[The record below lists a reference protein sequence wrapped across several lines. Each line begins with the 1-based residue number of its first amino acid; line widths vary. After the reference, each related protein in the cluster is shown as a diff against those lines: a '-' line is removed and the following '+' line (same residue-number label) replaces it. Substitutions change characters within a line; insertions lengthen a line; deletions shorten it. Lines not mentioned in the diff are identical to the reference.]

1 MSHELRVKSNMA
13 SRLIISVG
21 GMELQNSLSKVL
33 NINVS
38 INLSCGD
45 IFVSEQLLNNT
56 QISPVLEQVG
66 SKRVTERVR

>member
-1 MSHELRVKSNMA
+1 MA

-21 GMELQNSLSKVL
+21 GMELQDSLSKVL

-38 INLSCGD
+38 INLRCGD

-66 SKRVTERVR
+66 RKRVTERVR

>member
-1 MSHELRVKSNMA
+1 MSNMA

-21 GMELQNSLSKVL
+21 GMELQDSLSKVL

-38 INLSCGD
+38 INLRCGD
-45 IFVSEQLLNNT
+45 IFVPEQLLYDT
-56 QISPVLEQVG
+56 QISPVLQQVC

>member
-1 MSHELRVKSNMA
+1 MA

-21 GMELQNSLSKVL
+21 GMELQD
-33 NINVS
+33 INVS
-38 INLSCGD
+38 INLRCGD
-45 IFVSEQLLNNT
+45 IFVPEQLLNNT

>member
-1 MSHELRVKSNMA
+1 MA

-21 GMELQNSLSKVL
+21 GMELQDSLSKVL

-38 INLSCGD
+38 INLRRGD
-45 IFVSEQLLNNT
+45 IFVSEQLLYDT

>member
-1 MSHELRVKSNMA
+1 MA

>member
-1 MSHELRVKSNMA
+1 MA

-45 IFVSEQLLNNT
+45 IFVSEQLLYDT

>member
-1 MSHELRVKSNMA
+1 MA

-21 GMELQNSLSKVL
+21 GMELQDSLSKVL

-66 SKRVTERVR
+66 RKRVTERVR

>member
-1 MSHELRVKSNMA
+1 MSQELRVKSNMA

>member
-1 MSHELRVKSNMA
+1 MA

-21 GMELQNSLSKVL
+21 GMELQDSLSKVL

-38 INLSCGD
+38 INLRRGD
-45 IFVSEQLLNNT
+45 IFVPEQLLNNT

-66 SKRVTERVR
+66 SKRVTERVW

>member
-1 MSHELRVKSNMA
+1 MA

-21 GMELQNSLSKVL
+21 GMELQDSLSKVL

-38 INLSCGD
+38 INLRCGD
-45 IFVSEQLLNNT
+45 IFVPEQLLNNT